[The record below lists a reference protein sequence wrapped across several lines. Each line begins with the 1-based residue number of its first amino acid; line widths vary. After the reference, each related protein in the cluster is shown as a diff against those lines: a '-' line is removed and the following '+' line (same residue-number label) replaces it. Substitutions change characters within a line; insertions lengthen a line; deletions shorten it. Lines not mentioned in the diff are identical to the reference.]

1 MKILIPVNT
10 DDRYLCLISSIEE
23 NSSWALVSLNKGKI
37 SKVQFYNRK
46 EDIPYDIDFLVV
58 INELEFVWPL
68 LEDGIEVY
76 IARKEKSIDEII
88 VAFLLNKLVPF
99 SS

>member
-1 MKILIPVNT
+1 MKVLIPVNSA
-10 DDRYLCLISSIEE
+10 DRHLSLISSIEE
-23 NSSWALVSLNKGKI
+23 NFSWALISLNKGKI
-37 SKVQFYNRK
+37 SKVAFYNRK
-46 EDIPYDIDFLVV
+46 EDIPYDIDALVV

-88 VAFLLNKLVPF
+88 EAFLLNKLTHF